1 MLSLRRS
8 AILIPVACALMG
20 GCSQPHSS
28 ATATAATTTPGSSGA
43 AAKKTLGIRPNGD
56 TEITPDLS
64 KISSEELKKVY
75 AYIDE
80 HIDEHVENL
89 QKWIKQPSISNTG
102 EGIQESAEMVKGFF
116 DQLGCQESKVYDVG
130 TAEWGQQG
138 NPVVFA
144 KCDEGAPKTLVVYW
158 MYDTMPV
165 TQPDLW
171 KAPPF
176 EGRIVEQAPFK
187 KVLIGRGATN
197 SKGPEMSMWNAF
209 MSIKAVTGKLPVNL
223 IIVAEGDEER
233 MDMGYRKFVKDHRDF
248 FQKADAMYSFGF
260 QAPNGGGFVLGG
272 SEGCVFVELTTS
284 GKKWGRGPNYS
295 DIHGG
300 FKRAVDS
307 PAWRHIKMLS
317 SLVAENGNKVLIDG
331 FYDNIEPLSKEED
344 AMLHNAAKSVDLVA
358 GAKNLGV
365 ERFMTDDPYEFLK
378 LSRYGTSM
386 NLDGIWGGN
395 MFAGGSGAILPNKIT
410 SKHNFRYVP
419 NMTGPDIVAKL
430 RKQLDKNGYPD
441 VEIKIVGDVPWAK
454 MHYDTEIAKAVF
466 GTFDQFKIPHG
477 PPSDRATILGG
488 YWPAYLFAGDPISI
502 PITGGMAGSG
512 GNAHAANE
520 YYVIEGA
527 GKVYGMA
534 GAEKSVATVLY
545 NFAGKN
551 QPPAPAPAPTNA
563 GAAAATKGGRPTSVG
578 GA

>member
-1 MLSLRRS
+1 MRRRARVLFLLAGALALAS
-8 AILIPVACALMG
+8 A
-20 GCSQPHSS
+20 CSKADTPAAAS
-28 ATATAATTTPGSSGA
+28 AAPAPSA
-43 AAKKTLGIRPNGD
+43 AAKPSLGIRPNGD
-56 TEITPDLS
+56 TEIQPDLATIGS
-64 KISSEELKKVY
+64 AELKQVY
-75 AYIDE
+75 AHIDT
-80 HIDEHVENL
+80 HIDEHVGNL
-89 QKWIKQPSISNTG
+89 QKWIQQPSISNTG

-138 NPVVFA
+138 NPVVYA
-144 KCDEGAPKTLVVYW
+144 KCDEGAEKTLVLYW

-176 EGRIVEQAPFK
+176 EGRLVEQAPYK

-197 SKGPEMSMWNAF
+197 SKGPQMAMWNAF

-223 IIVAEGDEER
+223 IVVAEGDEER
-233 MDMGYRKFVKDHRDF
+233 MSMGYRKFVKDHSDLF
-248 FQKADAMYSFGF
+248 KGADAMYAMGG
-260 QAPNGGGFVLGG
+260 QAPTGGAFLLGG

-300 FKRAVDS
+300 FKRSVDS

-317 SLVAENGNKVLIDG
+317 TLVDDTGNKVLIDG
-331 FYDNIEPLSKEED
+331 FYDNMEPLSAEEE
-344 AMLHNAAKSVDLVA
+344 AMLKMAAKGVDMKA
-358 GAKNLGV
+358 AAQNLGV
-365 ERFMTDDPYEFLK
+365 ERFITDDPFTFLK
-378 LSRYGTSM
+378 MSRYGTSI
-386 NLDGIWGGN
+386 NIDGIWGGN

-410 SKHNFRYVP
+410 SKHNFRYIP
-419 NMTGPDIVAKL
+419 KMSGPDIVAKL
-430 RKQLDKNGYPD
+430 RRHLDRHGYPD
-441 VEIKIVGDVPWAK
+441 VEINVVGDVPWAK
-454 MHYDTEIAKAVF
+454 MRFDTDISKAVMAALD
-466 GTFDQFKIPHG
+466 TFQIKHG
-477 PPSDRATILGG
+477 PPSGRETILGG
-488 YWPAYLFAGDPISI
+488 YWPAYLFAGEPLDI

-527 GKVYGMA
+527 GKVYGLA

-551 QPPAPAPAPTNA
+551 TSPAAGTN
-563 GAAAATKGGRPTSVG
+563 
-578 GA
+578 